1 MGKDELVICLLGRPG
16 SGKGTQ
22 AKLIVEKFGLA
33 YFGSGQILRERQQIN
48 DYTGN
53 KLREKMSNGQ
63 LVPSFIASKLWADKM
78 EEFKQESDLK
88 GFILDG
94 SPRTLS
100 EAKLLDEALDW
111 YQWQIDRVFLIDIS
125 KELSFNRLAKR
136 RQCLKCGRLTPF
148 EEKYNDIKVCDVCG
162 GKLVVRM
169 DDKPEAVKKRLD
181 TYDIEMQP
189 IIDFYIHQDKLIK
202 INGEQSIEKVFQ
214 EIMENIPKE

>member
-22 AKLIVEKFGLA
+22 AKLIVDKFGLA
-33 YFGSGQILRERQQIN
+33 YFGSGQVLRERQQIN
-48 DYTGN
+48 DYTGS
-53 KLREKMSNGQ
+53 KLRETMANGQ

-78 EEFKQESDLK
+78 ESFKQEENLK

-94 SPRTLS
+94 SPRTLA

-111 YQWQIDRVFLIDIS
+111 YRWQIDRVFLVDIS
-125 KELSFNRLAKR
+125 QELSFNRLAKR

-148 EEKYNDIKVCDVCG
+148 EEKYKDIKVCDQCG
-162 GKLVVRM
+162 GQLIVRM
-169 DDKPEAVKKRLD
+169 DDKPEAVRKRLA

-189 IIDFYIHQDKLIK
+189 IIDFYIKQNKLIK
-202 INGEQSIEKVFQ
+202 INGEQSIEAVFQ
-214 EIMENIPKE
+214 DILKNIENE